1 MPNINSFFSFKN
13 VVKKTTHADISQ
25 TNNYLEA
32 IKAFAR
38 TTYKSIY
45 VIDYEKK
52 GFEYV
57 SSNPLFLC
65 GYTSKEVQ
73 NLGYEF
79 YFKNVP
85 KQDLE
90 LLLKI
95 NTVGFD
101 FYEKI
106 PHEQRKDYTISYD
119 FLLKTHAKK
128 TILINQKL
136 TPLFLTQD
144 GKIWKAI
151 CIVSLSPEQK
161 SGNISIFKNG
171 DDKVFLYNLKKDC
184 WERKDKIQLSEREK
198 EILHLSIRGFTINDI
213 AEQVFISSDTVKFH
227 RKKLFEKLGVA
238 NISEAVAYATT
249 NKLI

>member
-1 MPNINSFFSFKN
+1 MADVNSFFSFKN
-13 VVKKTTHADISQ
+13 IVDKTTDADISQ
-25 TNNYLEA
+25 TTNYLEA

-38 TTYKSIY
+38 ITYKSIY

-57 SSNPLFLC
+57 SENPLFLC
-65 GYTSKEVQ
+65 GYTPKEVLD
-73 NLGYEF
+73 LGYEF

-85 KQDLE
+85 EQDLE

-95 NTVGFD
+95 NTIGFD

-106 PHEQRKDYTISYD
+106 PVEERKDYTISYD
-119 FLLKTHAKK
+119 FLLKTQEKK

-136 TPLFLTQD
+136 TPLFLTAE

-151 CIVSLSPEQK
+151 CIISLSPEQK
-161 SGNISIFKNG
+161 SGNIRINKN
-171 DDKVFLYNLKKDC
+171 DDNKVFHYNLENDY
-184 WERKDKIQLSEREK
+184 WETIDKINLSEREK
-198 EILHLSIRGFTINDI
+198 EILQFSIRGYTINDI
-213 AEQVFISSDTVKFH
+213 AKQVFISPDTVKFH

-238 NISEAVAYATT
+238 NISEAVAYATI